1 MEYFNPLPLYRG
13 RPGIL
18 SHRLSS
24 LIFQSTSSI
33 QRKTGKE
40 CLLVLTERHFNPLP
54 LYRGRLV
61 RSGKVK
67 LYLYFNPLPLYRGRP
82 CTDRPVF
89 LPSVFQSTSSIQR
102 KTWLHYL
109 HEERKSFQSTSSI
122 QRKTKAH
129 KRTIRIIFISIHFL
143 YTEEDNMSPFFSR
156 TIWISIH
163 FLYTEEDT
171 FDQALAACRKISIH
185 FLYTEEDCH
194 AAGKALKV
202 TNFNPLPLYR
212 GRLDRIPWNPN
223 DVISIH
229 FLYTE
234 EDNNAGKRPILR
246 DISIHFLYTEEDLYI
261 QCRLSAISKFQSTS
275 SIQRKT
281 AKVCYSSTSFNIS
294 IHFLYTE
301 EDNYPPFCG
310 YTHTHFN
317 PLPLYRGRHCLG
329 YYFCLTVIISIH
341 FLYTEEDM

>member
-1 MEYFNPLPLYRG
+1 M
-13 RPGIL
+13 
-18 SHRLSS
+18 
-24 LIFQSTSSI
+24 
-33 QRKTGKE
+33 
-40 CLLVLTERHFNPLP
+40 
-54 LYRGRLV
+54 
-61 RSGKVK
+61 
-67 LYLYFNPLPLYRGRP
+67 
-82 CTDRPVF
+82 
-89 LPSVFQSTSSIQR
+89 
-102 KTWLHYL
+102 
-109 HEERKSFQSTSSI
+109 
-122 QRKTKAH
+122 
-129 KRTIRIIFISIHFL
+129 
-143 YTEEDNMSPFFSR
+143 
-156 TIWISIH
+156 
-163 FLYTEEDT
+163 
-171 FDQALAACRKISIH
+171 
-185 FLYTEEDCH
+185 
-194 AAGKALKV
+194 KV

-341 FLYTEEDM
+341 FLYTEEDHRCGCISNCSRNFNPLPLYRGRPTDSVNMLSAVTFQSTSSIQRKTSITYCYSQVAVFQSTSSIQRKTILIPQLDLSIPFQSTSSIQRKTGYLPHIITIVVFQSTSSIQRKTHFTGLLFCRECISIHFLYTEEDTNQQISLLILRYFNPLPLYRGRQRS